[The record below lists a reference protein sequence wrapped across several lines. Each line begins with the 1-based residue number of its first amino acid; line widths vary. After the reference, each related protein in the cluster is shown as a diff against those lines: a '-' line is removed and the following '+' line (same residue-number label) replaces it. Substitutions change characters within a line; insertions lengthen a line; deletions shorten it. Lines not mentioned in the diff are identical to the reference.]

1 MTHTL
6 EVNGVPFAVEYKDI
20 KHIHLSVY
28 PPDGHAHV
36 SAPINTP
43 ETQLKLFI
51 LKKWVWLSE
60 KIRKAKEHPTVPV
73 RKYVSGEEHL
83 WRGQSFRLKVIEDV
97 TIVPKILV
105 NGDYLELYAPPHST
119 REKRMQI
126 LNDWYRGRLNETLEA
141 AVPKW
146 EEHLNVKAEAWDIL
160 KMRARW
166 GSCNSRTRTL
176 LFNLELAKKPIAC
189 VEYIVVHE
197 LAHLLEKSHN
207 DRFQQILQTY
217 LPTWRELRRQL
228 NEFPISEEM
237 FGEDAK

>member
-1 MTHTL
+1 MTQAL
-6 EVNGVPFAVEYKDI
+6 EVNGVFFAVERKDI

-28 PPDGHAHV
+28 PPDGRAHV
-36 SAPINTP
+36 SAPLNTP
-43 ETQLKLFI
+43 DMQLRLFI

-60 KIRKAKEHPTVPV
+60 KFRKAKEHPTVPA
-73 RKYVSGEEHL
+73 RKFVSGEEHL
-83 WRGQSFRLKVIEDV
+83 WRGQAYRLKVVEDI
-97 TIVPKILV
+97 TIMPKVLV
-105 NGDYLELYAPPHST
+105 NVDYLELYALPRST
-119 REKRMQI
+119 MERRMQI
-126 LNDWYRGRLNETLEA
+126 LNDWYRAQLNETLEA

-146 EEHLNVKAEAWDIL
+146 EAHLGVKSESWDIL

-166 GSCNSRTRTL
+166 GSCNSKTKAL
-176 LFNLELAKKPIAC
+176 LFNLELAKKPLAC

-237 FGEDAK
+237 FREEAK